1 VALAPTH
8 DHPPYVDA
16 PYHVA
21 PEDKVSQEA
30 FVVIRTQCGTRELRL
45 DGGKIELLGAED
57 AEVPGFDAQPLMLSA
72 SGLANH
78 VTLPKYANV
87 EADHRMDVG

>member
-1 VALAPTH
+1 LLQKFRRKPL
-8 DHPPYVDA
+8 PL
-16 PYHVA
+16 
-21 PEDKVSQEA
+21 
-30 FVVIRTQCGTRELRL
+30 FGTQCGTRELRL

-87 EADHRMDVG
+87 EADHRVDVG